1 MGRLDGRVVIVT
13 GGARGIGASYA
24 AAIVAEGGRVAV
36 CDTLDPSSVVD
47 GLGDRAWGARC
58 DVSDPQSVRAFVD
71 EAQGRFGR
79 IDGLVNNAAL
89 FASLGENRPFE
100 ELDRDE
106 FDLVMRVNV
115 GGVFECCR
123 AVTPIMRAQGY
134 GKIVN
139 ISSGTFFK
147 GTPGKAHYV
156 ASKGAV
162 IALTRVIARET
173 GRHGIRVNCIAPGF
187 TLSEGVMEWGGQ
199 ATEAHSAAS
208 ISTRCIARDQM
219 PEDLNGAVLF
229 LLSADSDFVSGQT
242 LAVDGGSVMN

>member
-1 MGRLDGRVVIVT
+1 MGRLSDKTVIVT

-24 AAIVAEGGRVAV
+24 RAIAEEGANVAICDILSPEEIIAEIGENALGG
-36 CDTLDPSSVVD
+36 VVD
-47 GLGDRAWGARC
+47 VTDYKSVGQF
-58 DVSDPQSVRAFVD
+58 VSNVV
-71 EAQGRFGR
+71 ERFGR

-89 FASLGENRPFE
+89 FAALGKNKPFE
-100 ELDRDE
+100 QIDSEE
-106 FDLVMRVNV
+106 FDRVMQINV
-115 GGVFECCR
+115 RGVFECCR
-123 AVTPIMRAQGY
+123 AVVPIMRSQGY

-173 GRHGIRVNCIAPGF
+173 GRDGIRVNCVAPGF
-187 TLSEGVMEWGGQ
+187 TLSEGVLEWGDDV
-199 ATEAHSAAS
+199 ARHSAPSVAS
-208 ISTRCIARDQM
+208 RCIPRDQE
-219 PEDLNGAVLF
+219 PEDLNGTILY
-229 LLSADSDFVSGQT
+229 LLSPDSDFVSGQT